1 RMAARGGAVHVATTK
16 KVYKGKTYVTHLLR
30 RSLRQGKT
38 ITHETLGNLSH
49 LPDHVIELIKR
60 SLRAETFVS
69 AAEAWAEV
77 TAMTDQTT
85 PLESAVTVP
94 AYFVALVEIHDPAG
108 FQSYHEQ
115 FEATLAPFGGRLVSF
130 GATIDPLEGMDGS
143 TARAAIVVFP
153 SLQAGRDWF
162 ESPAYQRIAPL
173 RQQSA
178 GTQGFF
184 VEGLP
189 VW

>member
-1 RMAARGGAVHVATTK
+1 
-16 KVYKGKTYVTHLLR
+16 
-30 RSLRQGKT
+30 
-38 ITHETLGNLSH
+38 
-49 LPDHVIELIKR
+49 
-60 SLRAETFVS
+60 
-69 AAEAWAEV
+69 
-77 TAMTDQTT
+77 MTDRIT

-130 GATIDPLEGMDGS
+130 GATIVPLEGLEGS
-143 TARAAIVVFP
+143 TARAAIAVFP

-162 ESPAYQRIAPL
+162 ESPAYRRIAPL

-178 GTQGFF
+178 RTRGFF

-189 VW
+189 AP

>member
-1 RMAARGGAVHVATTK
+1 
-16 KVYKGKTYVTHLLR
+16 
-30 RSLRQGKT
+30 
-38 ITHETLGNLSH
+38 
-49 LPDHVIELIKR
+49 
-60 SLRAETFVS
+60 
-69 AAEAWAEV
+69 
-77 TAMTDQTT
+77 MTDRTA

-130 GATIDPLEGMDGS
+130 GATIVPLEGMDGS
-143 TARAAIVVFP
+143 TARAAIVVFS
-153 SLQAGRDWF
+153 SLQAGRAWF
-162 ESPAYQRIAPL
+162 ESPAYQRITPL

-178 GTQGFF
+178 RTRGFF

-189 VW
+189 VP

>member
-1 RMAARGGAVHVATTK
+1 M
-16 KVYKGKTYVTHLLR
+16 
-30 RSLRQGKT
+30 
-38 ITHETLGNLSH
+38 
-49 LPDHVIELIKR
+49 
-60 SLRAETFVS
+60 
-69 AAEAWAEV
+69 
-77 TAMTDQTT
+77 T

-115 FEATLAPFGGRLVSF
+115 FEATLAPFEGRMVSF
-130 GATIDPLEGMDGS
+130 GAPIVPLEGMEGS

-162 ESPAYQRIAPL
+162 ESPAYRRIAPL
-173 RQQSA
+173 RQRSA
-178 GTQGFF
+178 RTRGFF

-189 VW
+189 VP